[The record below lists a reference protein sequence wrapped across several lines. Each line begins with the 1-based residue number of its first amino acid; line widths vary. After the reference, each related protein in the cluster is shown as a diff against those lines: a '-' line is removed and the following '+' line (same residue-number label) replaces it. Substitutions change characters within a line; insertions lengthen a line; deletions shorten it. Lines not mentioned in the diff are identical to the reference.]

1 MRGISRGSAQRTEQ
15 RWVKVGHTWNLVIED
30 RRAVR
35 NGTVGLAKRTTA
47 LATRIT
53 KLFARGADR

>member
-1 MRGISRGSAQRTEQ
+1 VRGISGGLAQRTEE
-15 RWVKVGHTWNLVIED
+15 RWIKVGYTWNLVIED
-30 RRAVR
+30 RRAVG